1 MLTKNSFNKTGSK
14 INYDKL
20 KEIFNKTS
28 SINKSYDMN
37 SFTMNEHNLNNN
49 LLNGSL
55 PLIKNSTKLHNS
67 SIEKRM
73 SVKNRIMED
82 LKKSIKYNSQKNIM
96 LPQKEMERIL
106 PRKKVGILRYKS
118 KDNFIK
124 YQMKVFNEKN
134 PYFLNQTNYCI
145 DPVLKENCANLENL
159 KLNSKNNKKNNKSNS
174 YMKNS
179 KSIKFQNQIIN
190 ESTSM
195 KTNYLFNNNLSV
207 IFKNTHSL
215 YKVKPNYNN
224 SKSCKSFS
232 FPKANKESGNNTKD
246 DDNIY
251 NNIINITIDN
261 DDLTKKRERKL
272 GRYIDHP
279 YYAPLV
285 LTKKEK
291 YKIFTGEDYFNAQ
304 LKYIKIRRKE
314 LNKKRGLNEFGY
326 PLNSV
331 KKFNESMSYKNEF
344 FNRKI
349 KF

>member
-1 MLTKNSFNKTGSK
+1 
-14 INYDKL
+14 
-20 KEIFNKTS
+20 
-28 SINKSYDMN
+28 
-37 SFTMNEHNLNNN
+37 
-49 LLNGSL
+49 
-55 PLIKNSTKLHNS
+55 
-67 SIEKRM
+67 M
-73 SVKNRIMED
+73 SVKNRTMED
-82 LKKSIKYNSQKNIM
+82 LKKNIKYKSQINIM
-96 LPQKEMERIL
+96 LSQKEMKKIL

-145 DPVLKENCANLENL
+145 DPVLKENCANLENI
-159 KLNSKNNKKNNKSNS
+159 KLISKNNNKSNIN
-174 YMKNS
+174 MNNNNNV
-179 KSIKFQNQIIN
+179 KFQNQKIEEI
-190 ESTSM
+190 TM
-195 KTNYLFNNNLSV
+195 KTNYLFNHNLSV
-207 IFKNTHSL
+207 NFKNKNTRSL
-215 YKVKPNYNN
+215 YKIKPNYNDFNN
-224 SKSCKSFS
+224 SKSCKSLS
-232 FPKANKESGNNTKD
+232 LPKANKISENNTKND
-246 DDNIY
+246 DDIF

-261 DDLTKKRERKL
+261 DDLIKKRERKT
-272 GRYIDHP
+272 GNKYIDHP